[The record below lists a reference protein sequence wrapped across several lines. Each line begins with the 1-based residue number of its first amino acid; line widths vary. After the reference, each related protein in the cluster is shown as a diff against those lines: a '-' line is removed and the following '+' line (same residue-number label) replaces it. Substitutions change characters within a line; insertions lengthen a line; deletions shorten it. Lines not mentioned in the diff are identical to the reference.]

1 MKEYWQLPAPARFLR
16 RVVEDVREGNNV
28 VIALP
33 RHAPSG
39 WSSALRSALAIPS
52 FPRLEEIPVNGD
64 LPLPALHRSLALG
77 NCSAHANVTDLCANA
92 GFLNRLL
99 HLQDFTPASWRAWSA
114 FLAEYEDACRQ
125 FDLVHR
131 TLFIATVQGD
141 SAGEIPPPANLLR
154 VHPWQDRVDSLDIRL
169 HAANLMAGTTLP
181 PWQRQPAVSLLVELA
196 LWDPEV
202 CAIGSSLPLA
212 DLIQPATWLT
222 QLAQNRGWTAADD
235 VKASPAV
242 WRGLTQPFEGDNRVH
257 SAWLAMASR
266 NEALNQRIWNGQV
279 AALFP
284 LLERH
289 RRALIKSYRGLFRLP
304 MQTDYKLI
312 TRHEDLELNH
322 IADQLRSMN
331 SRGLRDTCDFV
342 FWLRDI
348 RNDLAHL
355 SLVSP
360 ADLLKPQFSARM
372 SRCPTEDF

>member
-1 MKEYWQLPAPARFLR
+1 MIEFWQLPGPSRFLR
-16 RVVEDVREGNNV
+16 GIADDLRAGCNV
-28 VIALP
+28 VLTFSEHSID
-33 RHAPSG
+33 G
-39 WSSALRSALAIPS
+39 W
-52 FPRLEEIPVNGD
+52 F
-64 LPLPALHRSLALG
+64 
-77 NCSAHANVTDLCANA
+77 TTLCAELSDSLPSPQMMVPDGNPPIVA
-92 GFLNRLL
+92 LQNHLGLQNSSPRMSLPELCRLHAFGGKLIYLDFRTPGEWLPWQKFLL
-99 HLQDFTPASWRAWSA
+99 D
-114 FLAEYEDACRQ
+114 YEDACKQ
-125 FDLVHR
+125 ISLTER
-131 TLFIATVQGD
+131 TLFIAGLC
-141 SAGEIPPPANLLR
+141 GEVTPLAPGPANLLHLHKL
-154 VHPWQDRVDSLDIRL
+154 VGQLESLDIRI
-169 HAANLMAGTTLP
+169 HAANLLAGTTLP
-181 PWQRQPAVSLLVELA
+181 PWQRQLAVSLLVELA

-212 DLIQPATWLT
+212 DLIQPATWLM
-222 QLAQNRGWTAADD
+222 QLAQDRGWTATDD
-235 VKASPAV
+235 VKDPAAL
-242 WRGLTQPFEGDNRVH
+242 WRGHSQQFEGEIRVH
-257 SAWLAMASR
+257 SAWLAMASH

-289 RRALIKSYRGLFRLP
+289 RRALIKAYRGLFRLP

-312 TRHEDLELNH
+312 TRYEDLELNH